1 MKYFFILGTNTA
13 LSIAEIFSFF
23 DNIISYKLL
32 NQDVLLVEFENEIN
46 AKEIIKKLGGTIK
59 IGEIFDEVKGNVEY
73 DDVGH
78 LFDIKK
84 GEKYKFGISCYT
96 RFKKINPKFLAMEIK
111 KSLSK
116 GKSSVRWVT
125 SKEKTLSSVVVEQ
138 NKLTS
143 KGIELILIENKKNIL
158 IGKTLAVQ
166 AFKDLSFRDYNRPAR
181 DDKSGMLPP
190 KLAQI
195 MINLSQKNINQDMRL
210 NTCLLDPFCGS
221 GTVLTEAMLMGFNN
235 LIGSDISEK
244 ATNDTKKNIEWIQKH
259 YKLSNINYKLYN
271 QDVLNLSEKIEKNS
285 VDIIISEPYLGPQ
298 RGSIKFEKVKK
309 ELEEL
314 YSGAIKEFDK
324 ILKNNGKIIMLF
336 PVFRINKQSLQINPN
351 LDNFKIVNIIPENLR
366 KRKEVKQTGRNTIIY
381 GRENQRIWR
390 EIVILEKK

>member
-259 YKLSNINYKLYN
+259 YKLSNINY
-271 QDVLNLSEKIEKNS
+271 
-285 VDIIISEPYLGPQ
+285 
-298 RGSIKFEKVKK
+298 
-309 ELEEL
+309 
-314 YSGAIKEFDK
+314 
-324 ILKNNGKIIMLF
+324 
-336 PVFRINKQSLQINPN
+336 
-351 LDNFKIVNIIPENLR
+351 
-366 KRKEVKQTGRNTIIY
+366 
-381 GRENQRIWR
+381 
-390 EIVILEKK
+390 